1 MKKDPRSISFRRA
14 GRNRKSIPGTVRRKQ
29 AGPATAIRRIARRGC
44 ARPWASR
51 GALLLDPARKGPGS
65 ARSAPAEGGRALLPV
80 RP

>member
-29 AGPATAIRRIARRGC
+29 ARPATAS
-44 ARPWASR
+44 PTPR
-51 GALLLDPARKGPGS
+51 GAATRAQGSSSRSGKKGLGS
-65 ARSAPAEGGRALLPV
+65 ARSAPAGGGPALPPV